1 MERNHQFICWFLL
14 RLLLIYYLHF
24 SNHFTVHANERKLE
38 EQRSFNEESHYNKNL
53 NDRMAQ
59 MEARQENEISTLK
72 TTVSEDR
79 KRINDLEGRVAVL
92 ESSSVITG
100 TTKLGRPKRPARL
113 LPDSIL

>member
-14 RLLLIYYLHF
+14 RLLLICNLHF
-24 SNHFTVHANERKLE
+24 RNHFTVQASESKLE
-38 EQRSFNEESHYNKNL
+38 ELSFTDESHYNKNL